1 MKTIFSVLFY
11 LKRPKSY
18 QTGPMPIYMRI
29 TIDSKRTEITTG
41 RECEP
46 SQWIPSAG
54 RMKGTKE
61 TVKSLNNYL
70 DTLRA
75 KIDDAHSAMIKA
87 GDDITAESLKCRFLG
102 KEESPKML
110 IEIFENHNQK
120 FGKLV
125 GKENSKGTLSR
136 YKISLSHTQRFL
148 KWRFNLSDI
157 PVKKVDHQFIT
168 DYDFW
173 LRSERNCGNNSAVKY
188 MRNFK
193 KIITICLDNGWIDR
207 NPFLKYKGKTKRVH
221 RVCLEQ
227 DDLNRIAEKN
237 FSSARLEQ
245 IRDIFLF
252 SCYTGLAYIDIKNLH
267 REHLTNRYDG
277 EIWIMT
283 NRQKTDIPTR
293 VPLLPQAI
301 ELIRKYEYHPKC
313 ANTGLLFP
321 VPSNQKVNDYLKE
334 IAELCKIK
342 QTLTFHIARHTF
354 ATTITLAND
363 VPIESVSVML
373 GHASIKTTQ
382 EYAKVLNLK
391 LSRDMSALR
400 SKIGS

>member
-87 GDDITAESLKCRFLG
+87 GDDITSESLKCRFLG
-102 KEESPKML
+102 KEENPKML
-110 IEIFENHNQK
+110 IEIFENHNEK

-207 NPFLKYKGKTKRVH
+207 NPFLKYKGKTKRVN
-221 RVCLEQ
+221 RICLEQ
-227 DDLNRIAEKN
+227 DDLKRIAEKN

>member
-102 KEESPKML
+102 KEENPKML
-110 IEIFENHNQK
+110 IEIFENHNEK

-207 NPFLKYKGKTKRVH
+207 NPFLKYKGKTKRVN
-221 RVCLEQ
+221 RICLEQ
-227 DDLNRIAEKN
+227 DDLKRIAEKN